1 MPKVSKKGIPKD
13 YICHVCGLGYTQPG
27 TRNRH
32 LKIKHGG
39 EEHEPAPAAPAAPG
53 GSLSANP
60 APPRPGP
67 SKPKRDI
74 QKVVEKIVVKKNSN
88 MIRNEGRKEK
98 KYFTTDR
105 FPPCIFE
112 RKLSVFFE
120 KRDEYLDSDEAVYDA
135 DMLWELRI
143 RARNAD
149 LAGSSRNKKKIYK
162 NELKLHIILLKE
174 QSDLLRKKRE
184 FLCSEL
190 LMVRNAVEDIK
201 CEIGKDLERNPSKA
215 LGRLEEMESLGI
227 SVDGIDSEMFNGL
240 DSDSAHWLFDDL

>member
-32 LKIKHGG
+32 LKTKHGG
-39 EEHEPAPAAPAAPG
+39 EEHEPAPATPG

-67 SKPKRDI
+67 SKPKLDV

-88 MIRNEGRKEK
+88 MIRNVGRK

-112 RKLSVFFE
+112 RELSVFYE
-120 KRDEYLDSDEAVYDA
+120 KRDEYLDSGDAIYDA

-149 LAGSSRNKKKIYK
+149 LADGSRKKKTIYK
-162 NELKLHIILLKE
+162 NELQLHIILLKE
-174 QSDLLRKKRE
+174 ESDLLRQERE
-184 FLCSEL
+184 FLRSEL
-190 LMVRNAVEDIK
+190 QMMCNAVEDVK

-215 LGRLEEMESLGI
+215 LGKLEEIKSLGI
-227 SVDGIDSEMFNGL
+227 SVDWVDSEMFNGL
-240 DSDSAHWLFDDL
+240 DSDSAHWLLDDF